1 MAETPDQIVLG
12 RHRDLK
18 GRRHHVWVRRGILV
32 VLAAIPILGLANV
45 FGQRASTV
53 TASEPQ
59 ASLTLDAPTRLRSG
73 LLYEAHFTI
82 QARAGVEHAAL
93 VLHPDWLKGM
103 TLNTLEPAPADET
116 SENGRIRL
124 DYGAIPAGQRLEVF
138 LQYQVNPTSTGKRK
152 QWVELVDGDTVLASI
167 RRTLAIFP

>member
-18 GRRHHVWVRRGILV
+18 GRRHQVWVRRGILA
-32 VLAAIPILGLANV
+32 VLAVVPILGLANV
-45 FGQRASTV
+45 FGQHSSAV
-53 TASEPQ
+53 TASGPS

-73 LLYEAHFTI
+73 LLYEAHFTV
-82 QARAGVEHAAL
+82 QAREGIEHAAL

-103 TLNTLEPAPADET
+103 TLNTLEPAPTDET

-124 DYGAIPAGQRLEVF
+124 DYGAVPAGQRLEVF
-138 LQYQVNPTSTGKRK
+138 LQYQVNPTSTGKRR
-152 QWVELVDGDTVLASI
+152 QWVDLVDGDTVLASI
-167 RRTLAIFP
+167 QRTLVIFP